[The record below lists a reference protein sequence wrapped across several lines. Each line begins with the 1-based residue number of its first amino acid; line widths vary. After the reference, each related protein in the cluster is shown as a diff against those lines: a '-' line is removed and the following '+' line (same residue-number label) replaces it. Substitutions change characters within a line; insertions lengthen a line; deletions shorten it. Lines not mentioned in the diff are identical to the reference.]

1 MKRKY
6 AWIPIAA
13 SAAVIGLLGVI
24 LQARSGQELENKTRN
39 KSSVQVARA
48 SVRGTHDSPLKLEIP
63 HPEIT
68 GEDLYSP
75 QVDVVIENTS
85 SKDVSSYAIRYDLGF
100 NGELRPGGVEIY
112 QSSIA
117 RSILRQ
123 GDSRTLTVGEAHYS
137 LPLERVVVSLDF
149 VEFTDGST
157 WGADKYS
164 SKELLAGLRAGAHA
178 MTEHLLRALTENGP
192 NALSAELNDTDDHI
206 DGGEQ
211 SPKWL
216 EGFQRGKAFIKERAK
231 HEIRT
236 FSIVEAR
243 KALALPIDA
252 LDEIHKR

>member
-1 MKRKY
+1 MKRKN

-24 LQARSGQELENKTRN
+24 LQARSGQELENK
-39 KSSVQVARA
+39 KSSVQAPRA
-48 SVRGTHDSPLKLEIP
+48 SVRGMRDSPLKLGIP

-68 GEDLYSP
+68 GEDLYAP

-100 NGELRPGGVEIY
+100 NGELRPGGVELN

-123 GDSRTLTVGEAHYS
+123 GDSRTLTVGDAHYS

-178 MTEHLLRALTENGP
+178 MTEHLLRALTESP
-192 NALSAELNDTDDHI
+192 NALSAELTDTEDHI

-236 FSIVEAR
+236 FSVVEAR

-252 LDEIHKR
+252 LDEINRR